1 MYLYI
6 CGYISQIATRPNK
19 ICESFISKDS
29 SVLKYCPDRYKTF
42 GMSEKALDDSFP
54 CSSLVCL
61 T

>member
-29 SVLKYCPDRYKTF
+29 SVLKYCPDSYKTF

-54 CSSLVCL
+54 CS
-61 T
+61 